1 MKAVERKPRRIAV
14 AVLSVIVIAIMW
26 IKKDVL
32 GLWSGIS
39 SEDLLPMLATNAVVI
54 IVRIAVLAGIVYL
67 VKMLF
72 AKMRNGD
79 TAARTSE
86 ADFSTSPSA
95 ETLTILTTRRDKG
108 SARTA
113 SPGAISGPSGR
124 NSPPSKAT
132 ICILSA
138 I

>member
-14 AVLSVIVIAIMW
+14 AVLSIIVIAIMW

-54 IVRIAVLAGIVYL
+54 IVRIAVLAGIAYL

-72 AKMRNGD
+72 AK
-79 TAARTSE
+79 
-86 ADFSTSPSA
+86 
-95 ETLTILTTRRDKG
+95 IK
-108 SARTA
+108 
-113 SPGAISGPSGR
+113 
-124 NSPPSKAT
+124 KK
-132 ICILSA
+132 
-138 I
+138 